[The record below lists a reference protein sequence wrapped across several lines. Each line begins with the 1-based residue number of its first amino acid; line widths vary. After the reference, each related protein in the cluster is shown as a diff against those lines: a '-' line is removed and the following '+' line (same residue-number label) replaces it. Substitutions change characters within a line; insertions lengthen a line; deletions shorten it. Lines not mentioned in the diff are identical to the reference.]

1 MFNDLFLVA
10 STVINGA
17 AKSTAASTASKSSL
31 SPTMMIIVY
40 CIVIFGVL
48 YIFSI
53 RPQKR
58 KEKELQNVRSNI
70 KAGDSVLLANGL
82 YGKVTD
88 VTAECYIV
96 EFGINKGVRVPVLKQ
111 EVYAK
116 KEPNLTNKVEE
127 EPVPE
132 KKSLF
137 GFGKKAE
144 DAATTTAEKPAESA
158 TETKAEDTTNNTENK

>member
-1 MFNDLFLVA
+1 MLNNFILAA
-10 STVINGA
+10 STVVNG
-17 AKSTAASTASKSSL
+17 TASSSSGATKSGL
-31 SPTMMIIVY
+31 NPMMMIILY
-40 CIVIFGVL
+40 CVVIFGVL
-48 YIFSI
+48 YVFSI

-58 KEKELQNVRSNI
+58 KEKELQNVRNTI

-82 YGKVTD
+82 YGKVVD

-116 KEPNLTNKVEE
+116 KEPNLTNKAEE

-137 GFGKKAE
+137 GFGKKTE
-144 DAATTTAEKPAESA
+144 DAKTEEPKAVETNVEDIKE
-158 TETKAEDTTNNTENK
+158 ETKADK

>member
-1 MFNDLFLVA
+1 MLNNFIFAA
-10 STVINGA
+10 STVVNGGAATASSSGA
-17 AKSTAASTASKSSL
+17 AKSGM
-31 SPTMMIIVY
+31 SPMLMIVLY

-48 YIFSI
+48 YVFSI

-58 KEKELQNVRSNI
+58 KEKELQNVRNNI
-70 KAGDSVLLANGL
+70 KPGDSVLLANGL
-82 YGKVTD
+82 YGKVVD

-111 EVYAK
+111 EIYAK
-116 KEPNLTNKVEE
+116 KEPNLTNKAEE

-137 GFGKKAE
+137 SLGKKSE
-144 DAATTTAEKPAESA
+144 DTKPAETKTADISEVKD
-158 TETKAEDTTNNTENK
+158 ETKTDK

>member
-1 MFNDLFLVA
+1 MLNNFILAA
-10 STVINGA
+10 STVVNGA
-17 AKSTAASTASKSSL
+17 ATSSSGATKSGL
-31 SPTMMIIVY
+31 NPMMMIILY
-40 CIVIFGVL
+40 CVVIFGVL
-48 YIFSI
+48 YVFSI

-58 KEKELQNVRSNI
+58 KEKELQNVRNTI
-70 KAGDSVLLANGL
+70 KPGDSVLLANGL
-82 YGKVTD
+82 YGKVVD

-116 KEPNLTNKVEE
+116 KEPNLTNKAEE

-144 DAATTTAEKPAESA
+144 DEKTEEPKAVEAKTADVDDIKEEPK
-158 TETKAEDTTNNTENK
+158 TDK

>member
-1 MFNDLFLVA
+1 MLNNFIFVA
-10 STVINGA
+10 GTVVNGA
-17 AKSTAASTASKSSL
+17 ATTSSASGATKSGMNPML
-31 SPTMMIIVY
+31 MIIVY

-58 KEKELQNVRSNI
+58 KEKELQNVRNTI

-82 YGKVTD
+82 YGKVVD

-116 KEPNLTNKVEE
+116 KEPNLTNKAEE

-132 KKSLF
+132 KKGLFSLS
-137 GFGKKAE
+137 KKT
-144 DAATTTAEKPAESA
+144 DTNDI
-158 TETKAEDTTNNTENK
+158 TETKEDTKTDK